1 MACPGTQIMLPIESV
16 VSGETAHEGNGMDA
30 TRRTVGFPQLQAP
43 YKVMEP
49 AGSRGEM
56 GQENV
61 LSIW

>member
-1 MACPGTQIMLPIESV
+1 MLPIESV